1 VNGMEKRYFYKKTEE
16 VGSQGNTLYNVVVEY
31 MEYNTIEVLHWF
43 VSLTRANK
51 LVKELNR
58 GL

>member
-1 VNGMEKRYFYKKTEE
+1 MNKRYFYKKTTET
-16 VGSQGNTLYNVVVEY
+16 GSQGNTLYNVVVEY

-43 VSLTRANK
+43 VSLSRANK